1 MKTLYNIYEGLLSDI
16 DSTLN
21 NSDDYIDSMHHLNWR
36 LTHYDTKNFRAVSGG
51 RKGVVEKYF
60 GKNLEKISASTHIPY
75 SKDYELAKKNTR
87 AYDTPAMWL
96 EAIILNTK
104 YDAPIDDTLKRT
116 VVSPYKIIDDKL
128 EYEFNSR
135 LLPEYKAIYEN
146 GNPIIRTATRWI
158 HRPQRTEVIIRVYLT
173 SAVLK
178 ADMDNNYGILCEIT
192 FLYYGEHK

>member
-21 NSDDYIDSMHHLNWR
+21 NSDDYIDSMHYLNWR
-36 LTHYDTKNFRAVSGG
+36 LTHYKTKNFKAVSGG

-60 GKNLEKISASTHIPY
+60 GKNLEKIFASMHVPH
-75 SKDYELAKKNTR
+75 SKDHELAKRNTG
-87 AYDTPAMWL
+87 AYNTPAMWF

-104 YDAPIDDTLKRT
+104 YDTPVDDTLKRT
-116 VVSPYKIIDDKL
+116 VVYPYRIIDDKL

-146 GNPIIRTATRWI
+146 GDPIIRAVTRWI
-158 HRPQRTEVIIRVYLT
+158 HRPGRTEVVVRIYLT

-178 ADMDNNYGILCEIT
+178 ADMDNDYGVLCEIT